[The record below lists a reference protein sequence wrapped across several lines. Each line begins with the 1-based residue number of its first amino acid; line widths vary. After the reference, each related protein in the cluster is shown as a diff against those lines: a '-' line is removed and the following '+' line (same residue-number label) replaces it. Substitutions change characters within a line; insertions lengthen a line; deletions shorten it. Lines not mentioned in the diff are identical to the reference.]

1 MSETTQT
8 VAPPEGEES
17 IDPLAEFRL
26 TMREAKVLFRR
37 SRSGVPGLARV
48 LAESLEEV
56 LARYDAV
63 ARERDRLRVLVEEA
77 RAILTGD
84 AGDEAPAP

>member
-1 MSETTQT
+1 MSAQPNETAETP
-8 VAPPEGEES
+8 V
-17 IDPLAEFRL
+17 DPLADYRL

-56 LARYDAV
+56 LARYDEV
-63 ARERDRLRVLVEEA
+63 VTQREVLRARLEGVERLHRALGEA
-77 RAILTGD
+77 LYPGS
-84 AGDEAPAP
+84 EA

>member
-1 MSETTQT
+1 MIENAETA
-8 VAPPEGEES
+8 APAPEV
-17 IDPLAEFRL
+17 DPLAEFRL

-56 LARYDAV
+56 LARYDQVAAERDQLRRHLDL
-63 ARERDRLRVLVEEA
+63 ARELLNREDGA
-77 RAILTGD
+77 
-84 AGDEAPAP
+84 

>member
-1 MSETTQT
+1 MSAQPNET
-8 VAPPEGEES
+8 PEV
-17 IDPLAEFRL
+17 DPLADFRL

-63 ARERDRLRVLVEEA
+63 AAERDQLRRHLDLARELLNREDGGEEA
-77 RAILTGD
+77 
-84 AGDEAPAP
+84 

>member
-1 MSETTQT
+1 MSAQPNETPA
-8 VAPPEGEES
+8 V
-17 IDPLAEFRL
+17 DPLADFRL

-56 LARYDAV
+56 LARYDARGRG
-63 ARERDRLRVLVEEA
+63 ARPA
-77 RAILTGD
+77 
-84 AGDEAPAP
+84 APATWTWRANC